1 MKALHE
7 LGAIGMMGSMAAYLV
22 LVATAPTDSLEG
34 YASVRRG
41 IDFVCRW
48 ILVPS
53 LLVTLVS
60 GLLSIAFTEAYKN
73 AGWAWF
79 KAALGIIM
87 FEGTLLTIQASATRA
102 ADRGARTDPAH
113 RVEQPLADAR
123 AVLREHRARCLAA
136 AVQPPSQ
143 RRVARRRYGMT
154 RSATRRLS
162 RRPASVAFDAI
173 GCDSP

>member
-7 LGAIGMMGSMAAYLV
+7 LGAIGMMGSMAAYVV
-22 LVATAPTDSLEG
+22 LVATAPADTLEG
-34 YASVRRG
+34 YAAVRRG

-53 LLVTLVS
+53 LVLTLTS
-60 GLLSIAFTEAYKN
+60 GLLSIAFNEAYKS

-102 ADRGARTDPAH
+102 AELSTAAVTSGLPDTEALAPILRT
-113 RVEQPLADAR
+113 EWNSLWLMLALCLANVVLAVWRPRFSRRR
-123 AVLREHRARCLAA
+123 AVDPE
-136 AVQPPSQ
+136 
-143 RRVARRRYGMT
+143 
-154 RSATRRLS
+154 
-162 RRPASVAFDAI
+162 
-173 GCDSP
+173 

>member
-7 LGAIGMMGSMAAYLV
+7 LGAIGMMGSMAAYVV
-22 LVATAPTDSLEG
+22 LVATAPADSLEG
-34 YASVRRG
+34 YAAVRRG

-53 LLVTLVS
+53 LVLTLTS

-79 KAALGIIM
+79 KAALGVIM

-102 ADRGARTDPAH
+102 A
-113 RVEQPLADAR
+113 ELAT
-123 AVLREHRARCLAA
+123 A
-136 AVQPPSQ
+136 AVASGLPDTEALAPILRTEWNSLWLMLALCFANIVLAVW
-143 RRVARRRYGMT
+143 RPRLGRRR
-154 RSATRRLS
+154 RAE
-162 RRPASVAFDAI
+162 PDP
-173 GCDSP
+173 DSTE

>member
-7 LGAIGMMGSMAAYLV
+7 LGAIGVMGSMAAYLV

-41 IDFVCRW
+41 IDFLCRW

-53 LLVTLVS
+53 LVLTLTS
-60 GLLSIAFTEAYKN
+60 GLLSIAFNEVYKN

-87 FEGTLLTIQASATRA
+87 FEGTLLTIQRAATRA
-102 ADRGARTDPAH
+102 AELSAT
-113 RVEQPLADAR
+113 
-123 AVLREHRARCLAA
+123 AA
-136 AVQPPSQ
+136 ASGLPDAAALAPILRTEWNSLWLMLALCFANIVLAVWRP
-143 RRVARRRYGMT
+143 
-154 RSATRRLS
+154 RLS
-162 RRPASVAFDAI
+162 RRRIEPSADATE
-173 GCDSP
+173 